1 MGWFYLGFHNHYP
14 FAFTLWDPIQLYQ
27 INTRIDNKGL
37 VFVNLEEG
45 GNLEEGRPTT
55 GTLPMHYLILAASI
69 LEIIPFTTSLLE
81 KALLQSSRLGE

>member
-1 MGWFYLGFHNHYP
+1 MGS
-14 FAFTLWDPIQLYQ
+14 IQLYQ
-27 INTRIDNKGL
+27 INTWIDKKGL

-55 GTLPMHYLILAASI
+55 GTLPMHYLTFEILHILAASI
-69 LEIIPFTTSLLE
+69 LEIMPFTTSLLE